1 MSSDT
6 PAAHETINR
15 EREEHRETVTR
26 SYWHVDADV
35 AGGVAR
41 EFQLPLLDLAGEPDR
56 SGRRAF

>member
-26 SYWHVDADV
+26 SYINVDV
-35 AGGVAR
+35 VFVAR